1 MNVAVRLI
9 AISVALIGLIGECY
23 AQHSAGDNGYDTVLN
38 HSFVLAASTATP
50 THTPTPTP
58 TSTNTPTHTPTTT
71 PTFTPSA
78 THTSTPTV
86 TPTRT
91 PTTAPIF
98 NTATPTRTATPT
110 NTSVASPVVPTATP
124 TVTATPTSVAT
135 ETPTPVATS
144 TPIPPP
150 VIALPGKADEPL
162 VVNRFAPKLS
172 GEGEPGSSI
181 VILVNDIQAG
191 TTVVSPQGTWEI
203 TLPQLAVGAQEVKAF
218 SINSQGKKS
227 KVAVQT
233 VLVAVETA
241 PLDFSGAGKTFVAA
255 WRRAGG
261 DIHYQVRPTR
271 GGAWK
276 SYSMPGHYPALG
288 DYDGDGITD
297 VATVTASEDT
307 LVWRIKR
314 STTGATSEVKLG
326 SDRDRVLTGCRLRSS
341 AKHSLVTYAPKRRQ
355 LLIRELDE
363 RTTVTGDV
371 STIIKGQLLG
381 CGDVNGDDI
390 DEVLF
395 EIPGRSKDSDAV
407 VALDINGKRIL
418 TKDLSRFVR
427 GYVVLRSGTEAPLLA
442 ILHGT
447 TRRGIPIA
455 VETMAGTFAF
465 PLFYIDWG
473 ATIATGLFGDR
484 ASDQHAGIVWSDR
497 ESRNVYHRTFTR
509 NAKTKRLFK
518 LPQGYR
524 LLRGANVI
532 GTGGKSR

>member
-9 AISVALIGLIGECY
+9 AISVALLVLIGECY

-38 HSFVLAASTATP
+38 HSFVLVAATATP
-50 THTPTPTP
+50 THTPTPTH
-58 TSTNTPTHTPTTT
+58 TSTHTPTIT

-78 THTSTPTV
+78 TYTPTPTV

-91 PTTAPIF
+91 PTSAPIF
-98 NTATPTRTATPT
+98 HTATPTR
-110 NTSVASPVVPTATP
+110 TATP

-144 TPIPPP
+144 TPVPPP

-218 SINSQGKKS
+218 SINSQGKRS

-297 VATVTASEDT
+297 VATVTVSEDT

-326 SDRDRVLTGCRLRSS
+326 SGRDRILTGCRLRSS

-363 RTTVTGDV
+363 RNTVTGDV
-371 STIIKGQLLG
+371 STIIKGQHLG
-381 CGDVNGDDI
+381 
-390 DEVLF
+390 
-395 EIPGRSKDSDAV
+395 
-407 VALDINGKRIL
+407 
-418 TKDLSRFVR
+418 
-427 GYVVLRSGTEAPLLA
+427 
-442 ILHGT
+442 
-447 TRRGIPIA
+447 
-455 VETMAGTFAF
+455 
-465 PLFYIDWG
+465 
-473 ATIATGLFGDR
+473 
-484 ASDQHAGIVWSDR
+484 
-497 ESRNVYHRTFTR
+497 
-509 NAKTKRLFK
+509 
-518 LPQGYR
+518 
-524 LLRGANVI
+524 
-532 GTGGKSR
+532 